1 MMGVNGFQTVLF
13 AEGCLAARRSDKAGT
28 PIRFLN
34 WTSASYNESAFLEPD
49 FGMTIYSRFFPAK
62 FMSYFL
68 RVTIAALIASA
79 GLFLSNGPTNADET
93 LGLVKEQPTTGRF
106 VKTEKGYMVPY
117 TATIPGTKITFEMQ
131 PIPGGKIKLGSPE
144 GEAGHAKSES
154 PQFEIELEP
163 YWIGAYEVTW
173 AEYKQYMAMVDKFK
187 KLEAAKLMIMKE
199 ADKSTIVTAPS
210 SLYDPTFT
218 FQFGEDPRQP
228 ALSMSQFA
236 ARQYTKWLSG
246 ITGDTYRLP
255 SEAEWEHA
263 ARAETATPYFFGKD
277 EAELKDYAWFMDNAD
292 EKTHKVGQKKP
303 SPWGLY
309 DIYGNVAEWT
319 LDEFTPDGYGK
330 LEGKKKGIDAVQW
343 PTKLF
348 PRTMRGGSWDDDAA
362 GCRSAARRGSQDDE
376 YRTTDPNFP
385 KSPWWF
391 TDGHGIAVGM
401 RIMRPL
407 NAPPKELLPKYWD
420 PDTESTFADLDNR
433 IEFNGRGARGSVT
446 KELPKLLE
454 KLEAIK

>member
-1 MMGVNGFQTVLF
+1 MSHTLRLAVLALLVSSGTF
-13 AEGCLAARRSDKAGT
+13 LPLGIAVAE
-28 PIRFLN
+28 
-34 WTSASYNESAFLEPD
+34 
-49 FGMTIYSRFFPAK
+49 
-62 FMSYFL
+62 
-68 RVTIAALIASA
+68 
-79 GLFLSNGPTNADET
+79 ET
-93 LGLVKEQPTTGRF
+93 LGLVKEQPASGRF
-106 VKTEKGYMVPY
+106 VKTEKGFMVPY
-117 TATIPGTKITFEMQ
+117 KGTIPGTKITFEMQ
-131 PIPGGKIKLGSPE
+131 PIPGGKIKFGSPE
-144 GEAGHAKSES
+144 DEAGHVKSES
-154 PQFEIELEP
+154 PQVEIEVEP
-163 YWIGAYEVTW
+163 FWIGTYEVTW
-173 AEYKQYMAMVDKFK
+173 GEYKQYMAMNDKFK
-187 KLEAAKLMIMKE
+187 KLADAKLMILKD
-199 ADKSTIVTAPS
+199 ADKSTLVTAPS
-210 SLYDPTFT
+210 NLYDPTFT

-246 ITGDTYRLP
+246 ITGETYRLP

-263 ARAETATPYFFGKD
+263 ARGGTTTPYFFGKD
-277 EAELKDYAWFMDNAD
+277 GGELKDYAWFMDNAE
-292 EKTHKVGQKKP
+292 EKTHKVGLKKP

-330 LEGKKKGIDAVQW
+330 VSGKKNAVKAVQW

-348 PRTMRGGSWDDDAA
+348 PRTMRGGSWDDDGA
-362 GCRSAARRGSQDDE
+362 GCRSAARRGSHDDN

-433 IEFNGRGARGSVT
+433 IEFNGRGARGSAT

-454 KLEAIK
+454 KLEGTK

>member
-1 MMGVNGFQTVLF
+1 MSRTFRITVLALLLVAGMF
-13 AEGCLAARRSDKAGT
+13 SPGSSAMAE
-28 PIRFLN
+28 
-34 WTSASYNESAFLEPD
+34 
-49 FGMTIYSRFFPAK
+49 
-62 FMSYFL
+62 
-68 RVTIAALIASA
+68 
-79 GLFLSNGPTNADET
+79 ET
-93 LGLVKEQPTTGRF
+93 LGLVKDQPASGRF
-106 VKTEKGYMVPY
+106 VKTEQGYMVPFQ
-117 TATIPGTKITFEMQ
+117 ATIPGTKVTFEMQ
-131 PIPGGKIKLGSPE
+131 PIPGGKINLGSPE
-144 GEAGHAKSES
+144 EEAGHAKSES
-154 PQFEIELEP
+154 PQLEIEVEP
-163 YWIGAYEVTW
+163 FWISAYEVTW
-173 AEYKQYMAMVDKFK
+173 AEYKQYMAMNDKFR
-187 KLEAAKLMIMKE
+187 KLAAAKLMVLKD

-210 SLYDPTFT
+210 NLYDPTFT

-263 ARAETATPYFFGKD
+263 ARAGTTTPYFFGKD
-277 EAELKDYAWFMDNAD
+277 AAELKDHAWFMDNA
-292 EKTHKVGQKKP
+292 EEMTHKVGLKKP

-319 LDEFTPDGYGK
+319 LDEYTEGGYGK
-330 LEGKKKGIDAVQW
+330 LSGKKKAIAAIQW

-348 PRTMRGGSWDDDAA
+348 PRTMRGGSWDDDGA
-362 GCRSAARRGSQDDE
+362 GCRSAARRGSHDDD
-376 YRTTDPNFP
+376 YRGTDPNFP

-407 NAPPKELLPKYWD
+407 SAPPKELHAKYWD

-433 IEFNGRGARGSVT
+433 IEFNGRGARGSAT

-454 KLEAIK
+454 KLEGIK

>member
-1 MMGVNGFQTVLF
+1 MSPFLYPVF
-13 AEGCLAARRSDKAGT
+13 ATLMLVAAFCLQN
-28 PIRFLN
+28 L
-34 WTSASYNESAFLEPD
+34 SAFAHEVP
-49 FGMTIYSRFFPAK
+49 
-62 FMSYFL
+62 
-68 RVTIAALIASA
+68 
-79 GLFLSNGPTNADET
+79 
-93 LGLVKEQPTTGRF
+93 GLVKDQPASGRF
-106 VKTEKGYMVPY
+106 VKTDKGFMVPY
-117 TATIPGTKITFEMQ
+117 TATIPGTKVTFEMQ
-131 PIPGGKIKLGSPE
+131 PIPGGKVKLGSPDS
-144 GEAGHAKSES
+144 EAGRAKSES
-154 PQFEIELEP
+154 PQVEIEIEP
-163 YWIGAYEVTW
+163 FWMGTYEVTW
-173 AEYKQYMAMVDKFK
+173 AEYKQYMSLNDKFK
-187 KLEAAKLMIMKE
+187 KLEAAKLMVLKD

-210 SLYDPTFT
+210 NLYDPTFT

-246 ITGDTYRLP
+246 ITGETYRLP

-263 ARAETATPYFFGKD
+263 ARAGTATPYYFGKD
-277 EAELKDYAWFMDNAD
+277 AAELNDHAWFMNNA
-292 EKTHKVGQKKP
+292 EEMTHKVGQKKP

-319 LDEFTPDGYGK
+319 LDEYTADGYGK
-330 LEGKKKGIDAVQW
+330 LSGKKTGIQAVQW

-348 PRTMRGGSWDDDAA
+348 PRTMRGGSWDDDGA

-420 PDTESTFADLDNR
+420 PDTESTLADLDNR
-433 IEFNGRGARGSVT
+433 IDFNGRGARGSAT
-446 KELPKLLE
+446 KELPKLIE
-454 KLEAIK
+454 KLEGGK